1 MEWTIGASQLHAL
14 YEQQQKQKQ
23 QQSTGVTVDEK
34 DSDATADSA
43 ATSDVATGASKALGV
58 LLHELVIGGDG
69 MAFQL
74 NFQLGGD
81 DQRPDMQALLKAVA
95 PSPSDSES
103 EEHELLLQA
112 LLELV
117 PDEPIRVSA
126 HLEPCKYSNTT
137 ALPHD
142 TDALAMRC
150 GHGARLGCLL
160 ALNGSDVERA
170 MMLMRP
176 AKPEWLK
183 SWSLCKTVI
192 SAFDV
197 EVQADTAE
205 GTAEEPSVCLHVCV
219 SVSPSVCV
227 CACALICYSML

>member
-14 YEQQQKQKQ
+14 YDQKQKQ
-23 QQSTGVTVDEK
+23 DQEQKQQSTGVTIDEK

-43 ATSDVATGASKALGV
+43 AISDVATGASKALGV

-103 EEHELLLQA
+103 EEHDRLLQA

-117 PDEPIRVSA
+117 PDAPIRVSA
-126 HLEPCKYSNTT
+126 HLEPCKYSTTT
-137 ALPHD
+137 ALPQD
-142 TDALAMRC
+142 TNALAMR
-150 GHGARLGCLL
+150 
-160 ALNGSDVERA
+160 
-170 MMLMRP
+170 
-176 AKPEWLK
+176 
-183 SWSLCKTVI
+183 
-192 SAFDV
+192 
-197 EVQADTAE
+197 
-205 GTAEEPSVCLHVCV
+205 
-219 SVSPSVCV
+219 
-227 CACALICYSML
+227 